1 MNDPSVSYAVL
12 KGSTNL
18 LMKYYFITILIQQI
32 TVMFITGKLN
42 ILDFFFLMGMYSS
55 QVLNPCLWGLLGAL
69 LKLYKRKMEIL
80 LGLSVGFNPIICDS
94 V

>member
-42 ILDFFFLMGMYSS
+42 ILDFFFFNGDVFLSGLKSLFVGSS
-55 QVLNPCLWGLLGAL
+55 WG
-69 LKLYKRKMEIL
+69 
-80 LGLSVGFNPIICDS
+80 FT
-94 V
+94 